1 VTQNS
6 KREDSRSVQE
16 YGAYSCS
23 HCKYIVPPQVSGTM
37 HRNQCPN
44 CLWSL
49 HVDVRTGD
57 RRSGC
62 QGEMEPVGIE
72 VRRDGEWAL
81 IHRCKRCGTIRTNRI
96 AGDDNVVA
104 LLSLAL
110 RPLARPAFPLDSVAR
125 FLPEEKEGTHEA

>member
-1 VTQNS
+1 MTQNP
-6 KREDSRSVQE
+6 KREDSRSIQE
-16 YGAYSCS
+16 FGAFPCS
-23 HCKYIVPPQVSGTM
+23 HCKYIVPQQVSGTV
-37 HRNQCPN
+37 HRNHCPN

-62 QGEMEPVGIE
+62 QGEMEPVSVE
-72 VRRDGEWAL
+72 CRHDGEWAL
-81 IHRCKRCGTIRTNRI
+81 IHRCKRCGMIRANRI
-96 AGDDNVVA
+96 AGDDNAVA

-125 FLPEEKEGTHEA
+125 LLTQEKEGKS